1 MRTIRLLSFLTVA
14 TLPLAA
20 CSKSGSSTASTS
32 APAAVTNTADLTP
45 ERATQKAPDVFKV
58 RFTTTKGDI
67 VTECHREWA
76 PNGADRLYN
85 LVKLGYYTDIGI
97 YRVVDNFMMQF
108 GIHGDPAVS
117 ARWRDAR
124 IADDPQVVSNQRG
137 FVTFAK
143 GGPNSRTT
151 QLFINFENNER
162 LDPMGFPPV
171 CRVIEGMNVV
181 DSIFKV
187 GEGAPGGP
195 GPSQGRIQMEGNA
208 YLKKDFPKLDYIKS
222 AKLE

>member
-1 MRTIRLLSFLTVA
+1 MRTIQLLSLLTVA
-14 TLPLAA
+14 ALPLAA
-20 CSKSGSSTASTS
+20 CSKSSSSPATSTAPAVS
-32 APAAVTNTADLTP
+32 ATDLTP
-45 ERATQKAPDVFKV
+45 ERATAKAPDVFKA
-58 RFTTTKGDI
+58 RFTTTKGD
-67 VTECHREWA
+67 VVAECHREWA

-85 LVKLGYYTDIGI
+85 LVKMGYYTDIAI
-97 YRVVDNFMMQF
+97 YRVVDGFMMQF

-117 ARWRDAR
+117 AKWRMAT
-124 IADDPQVVSNQRG
+124 IADDQPMVSNQRG

-171 CRVIEGMNVV
+171 CRVVEGMTVV

-208 YLKKDFPKLDYIKS
+208 YLKKEFPKLDYIVS
-222 AKLE
+222 AKVE